1 MKPDIPGNE
10 ATTDEQQAVPDEAV
24 EAGANTPVDDTSDAG
39 EHEQA
44 PDNIPVLLMQDDEPD
59 TAMSTDTVDIPD
71 KRARSVRNYWTVA
84 ALFVVS
90 AAIFSFVIGSYL
102 IRAKQSE
109 ELASKLSEIDA
120 MKQQISRMHE
130 QKEAIQ
136 RERDSALATVQAE
149 QQKRKEQVQAALEA
163 SKREIEAMTA
173 AALAAEEAVK
183 AAQQAEDLATKKSI
197 EKERLRA
204 ERERIER
211 ERLQA
216 ELEKQRLEQEQ
227 KQAELEKEL
236 LELEKARQEK
246 LTQEENQKR
255 IAKEQAELF
264 QALEE
269 KEAATTAANKS
280 PEQKTQDKQSF
291 STDPCS
297 SPSAKFLSTCK

>member
-1 MKPDIPGNE
+1 MLTDTAVELNTSTPVADTAE
-10 ATTDEQQAVPDEAV
+10 ADEQIER
-24 EAGANTPVDDTSDAG
+24 S
-39 EHEQA
+39 
-44 PDNIPVLLMQDDEPD
+44 DNIRFELMPDDESKPGGS
-59 TAMSTDTVDIPD
+59 AAKADIPD
-71 KRARSVRNYWTVA
+71 KRVRSVRNYWTVA
-84 ALFVVS
+84 ALLLVS
-90 AAIFSFVIGSYL
+90 AAIFSTVVGSYL
-102 IRAKQSE
+102 NRSEQSE
-109 ELASKLSEIDA
+109 AIANKLSEIDA
-120 MKQQISRMHE
+120 MKQEIARMHE
-130 QKEAIQ
+130 QNEAIQ

-149 QQKRKEQVQAALEA
+149 QQKRKEEVQAAIEA

-173 AALAAEEAVK
+173 ASLAAEEAVK
-183 AAQQAEDLATKKSI
+183 AAQQAEDLATKKRI

-246 LTQEENQKR
+246 LEQEENQRR

-264 QALEE
+264 KALEE
-269 KEAATTAANKS
+269 KEAATTAAKGS
-280 PEQKTQDKQSF
+280 PEQNTQEKQSF

-297 SPSAKFLSTCK
+297 SPSSRFLSTCK